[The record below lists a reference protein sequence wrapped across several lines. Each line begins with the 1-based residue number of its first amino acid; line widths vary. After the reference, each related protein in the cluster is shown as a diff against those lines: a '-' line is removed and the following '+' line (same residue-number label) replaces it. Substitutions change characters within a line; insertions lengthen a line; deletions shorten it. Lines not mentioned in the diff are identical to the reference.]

1 MSDNEPFDSIDPA
14 ELARSS
20 SDAREM
26 PESLRGID
34 HAKVDRLGEVIV
46 EPDDAMLMDLERAE
60 EAAHASL
67 AERAHDQ
74 GEQVPRALVIIVDDN
89 AGEKSDRI
97 GSLVAELL
105 AEDHFGVDA
114 VVRVASRKSKVR
126 GALETAVV
134 GGVDLAVTIGGVG
147 VGPRDKTPEATK
159 AVLDR
164 RIPGIAQA
172 LRSSG
177 LACGATDAG
186 LSRGIAGISGSTVVV
201 NLASSRAAI
210 RDGMATLTPLVRYVI
225 NDMDRWN
232 Q

>member
-60 EAAHASL
+60 EAAHASF
-67 AERAHDQ
+67 AERDHDQ

-105 AEDHFGVDA
+105 AEDHFCLLYT
-114 VVRVASRKSKVR
+114 SPS
-126 GALETAVV
+126 
-134 GGVDLAVTIGGVG
+134 
-147 VGPRDKTPEATK
+147 PRD
-159 AVLDR
+159 
-164 RIPGIAQA
+164 
-172 LRSSG
+172 
-177 LACGATDAG
+177 
-186 LSRGIAGISGSTVVV
+186 
-201 NLASSRAAI
+201 
-210 RDGMATLTPLVRYVI
+210 
-225 NDMDRWN
+225 
-232 Q
+232 